1 MPFFIDSQPSQSEVS
16 EAINYLLSNFTAG
29 LSSDVNTGQIIGS
42 NGVVIGYLYKYLSI
56 KYADSFDGTL
66 NFNNLPTNRQYYGLR
81 NNNSSTESDNPA
93 DYIWTQATGG
103 FGVNKYI
110 WYQTTGGRAIQ
121 LAVATTAP
129 DVGWL
134 QDSGYAIDL
143 DVVTSATVPVIVES
157 FVSYFTPSTLQ
168 VPRTGSTLTPVFT
181 NIRPVLFATDKGTV
195 VPYSG
200 ATTDSNAAFV
210 NNSWRIG
217 NSSTTGL
224 GDISYSNITIGDP
237 TDAGDYAIWP
247 EPTAMPNSPAFI
259 TVPIRYKNSLGVVSQ
274 ASVAK
279 LQLLYSDPGATG
291 PQGVGIDISG
301 YTAFVQNAGGAFTPT
316 TATLSA
322 LLTNVTAPTYS
333 WTISGATPTTA
344 TTASVVI
351 TPTSSST
358 GVTVTL
364 TVNGTNLLSAISKTI
379 KLPVVYDGAPGQ
391 AGSNGVMSAFPSIY
405 LWTGSSTP
413 PTRPSTTSTYTWATG
428 AYTAP
433 TGWSTTVPS
442 NTTAGNYLWEITV
455 PLNVVATTTTSTLDW
470 TNTTYTIR
478 AIAFN
483 GNNGTNGTNG
493 TPGSSG
499 APGSA
504 TFVITRVANDSSAPT
519 NAEVSALLG
528 RTPVA
533 GDICTVSYNN
543 FNNGV
548 VYRYVTSWV
557 LFSTYITGSLIVQNT
572 ITGDKIAANTVT
584 ASNINSNN
592 LTIRDGSGNIL
603 FGAGTNLSYSNIN
616 PAAGW
621 LNSGITLNANGTISG
636 AGGGAVTVS
645 GLDSSIVRSANPI
658 TTSNISTYI
667 ATGAIQTAYIGDAQ
681 ISTAKIADGQITSAK
696 IGNAQVNTLQI
707 GGNAV
712 TVPTVDLWNG
722 AYSGGGSP
730 YFRTV
735 YVSMDY
741 AGVLFATVTIVQA
754 YSSGF
759 APAFQL
765 ILYINNNIVYNTGTV
780 SQAWQQ
786 SCTASGG
793 LGVLA
798 GSIPVTVAWVGSSST
813 AVLGST
819 SLYVIGA
826 KR

>member
-16 EAINYLLSNFTAG
+16 EAINYLLSNFTTG
-29 LSSDVNTGQIIGS
+29 VTSDVNTGQITGS
-42 NGVVIGYLYKYLSI
+42 NGVVIGYLYQYLGI

-66 NFNNLPTNRQYYGLR
+66 NFSDLPTNHQYYGLR
-81 NNNSSTESDNPA
+81 NNNSSTESSNPA

-181 NIRPVLFATDKGTV
+181 NIRPVLFATDKGAV

-200 ATTDSNAAFV
+200 ATTDSNASFV

-259 TVPIRYKNSLGVVSQ
+259 TVPIRYKNSLGVITQ
-274 ASVAK
+274 ASVAR

-344 TTASVVI
+344 TTASVVV

-391 AGSNGVMSAFPSIY
+391 AGSNGIMSAFPSIY

-442 NTTAGNYLWEITV
+442 NTTAGNYLWEITI
-455 PLNVVATTTTSTLDW
+455 PLNVVATTTTSLLDW
-470 TNTTYTIR
+470 TDTTYTIR
-478 AIAFN
+478 VIAFN

-528 RTPVA
+528 RNPVA

-621 LNSGITLNANGTISG
+621 LNSGITLNADGTISG

-645 GLDSSIVRSANPI
+645 GLDNSIVRSANPI

-681 ISTAKIADGQITSAK
+681 ILSAKIADAQILSAK
-696 IGNAQVNTLQI
+696 IADAAVSTLKI

-712 TVPTVDLWNG
+712 TVPTVDLFNG
-722 AYSGGGSP
+722 SYSGGGSP
-730 YFRTV
+730 FFRTV

-741 AGVLFATVTIVQA
+741 PGVLFATVTIVQA